1 MNRHLKHFS
10 LLPSTGASQK
20 LNLSSPHRRKR
31 YASSDDDLGKSTGF
45 SGAIHRNPPPMPP
58 ALLRRIGVKEV
69 TGVGKLY
76 QRSLSAFTHL
86 RIFILK
92 ENSEWAFYFSQPL
105 KSVNR
110 SSQYEWVKWP
120 LYQSTRKGLRKG

>member
-69 TGVGKLY
+69 TGVGKALSKEGLW
-76 QRSLSAFTHL
+76 QRKKNLLISRDLQDFTLSVASLHFL
-86 RIFILK
+86 RHTPGRDPYVVCISI
-92 ENSEWAFYFSQPL
+92 
-105 KSVNR
+105 
-110 SSQYEWVKWP
+110 
-120 LYQSTRKGLRKG
+120 